1 MQNIQSEK
9 EMKYISCQIWEQ
21 RKLVR
26 KKKLMLIQVFFKCFE
41 IIQQFR
47 LIPLVQL
54 MVFGHPIPEQRGW
67 VTPRSPNCVT
77 SLEESKE
84 WLIQPSSEVS

>member
-47 LIPLVQL
+47 LIDSPRAADGVWSSHNRT
-54 MVFGHPIPEQRGW
+54 VRVGDAEIPELRH
-67 VTPRSPNCVT
+67 
-77 SLEESKE
+77 
-84 WLIQPSSEVS
+84 

>member
-26 KKKLMLIQVFFKCFE
+26 KKKLMLIQVFFLNVFE
-41 IIQQFR
+41 IIQQFA
-47 LIPLVQL
+47 LIPLRQL
-54 MVFGHPIPEQRGW
+54 MVFGHPIPEQFRW
-67 VTPRSPNCVT
+67 VTRDP
-77 SLEESKE
+77 
-84 WLIQPSSEVS
+84 